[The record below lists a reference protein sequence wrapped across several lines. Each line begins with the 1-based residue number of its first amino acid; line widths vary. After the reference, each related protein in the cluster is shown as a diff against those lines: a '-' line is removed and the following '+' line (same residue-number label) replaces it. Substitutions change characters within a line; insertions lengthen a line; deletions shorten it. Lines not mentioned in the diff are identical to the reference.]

1 MFFSKKDETLAF
13 TKGDNFFSFGKEK
26 IVFEDVESLYERGVA
41 NYTNSV
47 YEKKDLYL
55 TLVLK
60 DERRVELKADT
71 KDMEAFILL
80 NTLHSE
86 LSSYRAKQDIKQFHT
101 LNDELKLVLKD
112 DNKFR
117 VLFSKSKRPNS
128 TDFVVEQV
136 SEISN
141 YFLLEGEGFDERIVA
156 STLSDSSLFTL
167 LSGARLALPYSP
179 YTQKELTFL
188 KYFKIIFFIFALN
201 GIGELW
207 FKTSFFSNTE
217 PIETLSL
224 IAGMALSL
232 GIITSPM
239 YWLVDKLN
247 VKKIRREEAQLRGED
262 TSGNTFQ
269 IDFSNLLLFLLVGG
283 LALFIYKSY
292 F

>member
-13 TKGDNFFSFGKEK
+13 TKDNHFFLFGKEK
-26 IVFEDVESLYERGVA
+26 IAFEDVESLYERGVA

-60 DERRVELKADT
+60 DKRRVELKADT

-86 LSSYRAKQDIKQFHT
+86 LSSYRAKEDIKLFQT
-101 LNDELKLVLKD
+101 LNDELKLVFEND
-112 DNKFR
+112 KFR

-128 TDFVVEQV
+128 TDFMVEQV

-167 LSGARLALPYSP
+167 LSGARLALPYSS

-207 FKTSFFSNTE
+207 FKISFFSNTE

-224 IAGMALSL
+224 MAGMALSL
-232 GIITSPM
+232 GIITAPM

-247 VKKIRREEAQLRGED
+247 VKKIRREEAQLRGKD
-262 TSGNTFQ
+262 VSGREFN

>member
-13 TKGDNFFSFGKEK
+13 TKDNHFFLFGKEK
-26 IVFEDVESLYERGVA
+26 IAFEDVESLYERGVA

-60 DERRVELKADT
+60 DKRRVELKADT

-86 LSSYRAKQDIKQFHT
+86 LSSYRTKQDIKLFQT
-101 LNDELKLVLKD
+101 LNDELKLVFEND
-112 DNKFR
+112 KFR

-224 IAGMALSL
+224 MAGMALSL
-232 GIITSPM
+232 GIITAPM

-247 VKKIRREEAQLRGED
+247 VKKIRREEAQLRGKD
-262 TSGNTFQ
+262 VSGREFN